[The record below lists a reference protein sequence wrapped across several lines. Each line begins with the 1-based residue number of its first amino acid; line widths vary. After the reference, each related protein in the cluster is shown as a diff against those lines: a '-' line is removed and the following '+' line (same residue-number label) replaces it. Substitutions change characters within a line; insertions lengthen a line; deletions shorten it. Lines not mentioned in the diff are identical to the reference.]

1 MEYWTKYSQV
11 LRGHWGEY
19 YETMSNSNKFFRPFR
34 KYAHLF
40 LDGYERPYVI
50 PYHVNV
56 MILQFDGSV
65 ETIHSLG
72 IDRDYDDEITDEGD
86 DDIDEYNSD
95 DDDV

>member
-11 LRGHWGEY
+11 LWGHWCEY
-19 YETMSNSNKFFRPFR
+19 YETMSNSNKFFHPFR

-56 MILQFDGSV
+56 MILQFGGSL
-65 ETIHSLG
+65 ETIHRLG
-72 IDRDYDDEITDEGD
+72 IDRDYDETTDED
-86 DDIDEYNSD
+86 YDDIDEYNSD